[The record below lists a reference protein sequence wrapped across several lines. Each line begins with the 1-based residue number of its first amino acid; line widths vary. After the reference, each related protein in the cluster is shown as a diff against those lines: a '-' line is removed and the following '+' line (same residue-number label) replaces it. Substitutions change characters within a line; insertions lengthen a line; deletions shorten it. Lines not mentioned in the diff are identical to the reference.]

1 MRCKDENHEPKQKA
15 VLVSFVPRDRV
26 GEGRWWLRNRRK
38 NVKYA
43 GPVKMEAN
51 ISPAAGYAQIQQ
63 FGQFISYDKVIITD
77 DMTCPIDENAVLFI
91 DKKPEYKDGRPLY
104 DYVVKQI
111 AKSLNLVSIAV
122 SKVNV
127 S

>member
-1 MRCKDENHEPKQKA
+1 MKIMNRNKRPFWYLLYQGTELGKDAGGYET
-15 VLVSFVPRDRV
+15 
-26 GEGRWWLRNRRK
+26 GEK

-43 GPVKMEAN
+43 DPVKMEAN
-51 ISPAAGYAQIQQ
+51 ISLAAGYAQIQQ

>member
-1 MRCKDENHEPKQKA
+1 
-15 VLVSFVPRDRV
+15 
-26 GEGRWWLRNRRK
+26 
-38 NVKYA
+38 
-43 GPVKMEAN
+43 MEAN

-77 DMTCPIDENAVLFI
+77 DMTCPIDENTVLFI

>member
-1 MRCKDENHEPKQKA
+1 MKIMNRNKRPFWYLLYQGTELGKDAGGYET
-15 VLVSFVPRDRV
+15 
-26 GEGRWWLRNRRK
+26 GEK

-43 GPVKMEAN
+43 DQVKMEAN

>member
-1 MRCKDENHEPKQKA
+1 MKIMSRNKRPFWYLLYQGTELGKDANGYET
-15 VLVSFVPRDRV
+15 
-26 GEGRWWLRNRRK
+26 GEK
-38 NVKYA
+38 SVKYA
-43 GPVKMEAN
+43 GPMKMEAN

>member
-1 MRCKDENHEPKQKA
+1 MSRNKRPFWYLLYQGTELGKDANGYET
-15 VLVSFVPRDRV
+15 
-26 GEGRWWLRNRRK
+26 GEK
-38 NVKYA
+38 SVKYA

>member
-1 MRCKDENHEPKQKA
+1 MKIMSRNKRPFWYLLYQGTELGKDANGYET
-15 VLVSFVPRDRV
+15 
-26 GEGRWWLRNRRK
+26 GEK
-38 NVKYA
+38 SVKYA
-43 GPVKMEAN
+43 GPMKMEAN

-111 AKSLNLVSIAV
+111 AKSLNLVSSAV

>member
-1 MRCKDENHEPKQKA
+1 MKIMNRNKRPCWYLLYRGTELEKDANGYET
-15 VLVSFVPRDRV
+15 
-26 GEGRWWLRNRRK
+26 GEK
-38 NVKYA
+38 SVKYA
-43 GPVKMEAN
+43 DPVKMEAN
-51 ISPAAGYAQIQQ
+51 ISPAAGYVQIQQ

-77 DMTCPIDENAVLFI
+77 DTACPIDENTVLFI
-91 DKKPEYKDGRPLY
+91 DKKPEYKDGKPLY

>member
-1 MRCKDENHEPKQKA
+1 MKIMNRNKRPFWYLLYQGTELGKDANGYET
-15 VLVSFVPRDRV
+15 
-26 GEGRWWLRNRRK
+26 GEK

>member
-1 MRCKDENHEPKQKA
+1 MKIMNRNKRPFWYLLYQGTELGKDANGYET
-15 VLVSFVPRDRV
+15 
-26 GEGRWWLRNRRK
+26 GEK

-43 GPVKMEAN
+43 DPVKMEAI

-77 DMTCPIDENAVLFI
+77 DMTCPIDENTVLFI

>member
-1 MRCKDENHEPKQKA
+1 MKIMNRNKRPCWYLLYQGTELGKDAGGYET
-15 VLVSFVPRDRV
+15 
-26 GEGRWWLRNRRK
+26 GEK
-38 NVKYA
+38 SVKYA
-43 GPVKMEAN
+43 EPVKMEAN

>member
-1 MRCKDENHEPKQKA
+1 MKIMSRNKRPFWYILYQGTELGKDANGYET
-15 VLVSFVPRDRV
+15 
-26 GEGRWWLRNRRK
+26 GEK
-38 NVKYA
+38 SVKYA

>member
-1 MRCKDENHEPKQKA
+1 MKIMNRNKRPCWYLLYQGTELGKDAGGYET
-15 VLVSFVPRDRV
+15 
-26 GEGRWWLRNRRK
+26 GEK
-38 NVKYA
+38 SVKYA
-43 GPVKMEAN
+43 VPVKMEAN

>member
-1 MRCKDENHEPKQKA
+1 MKIMNRNKSPFWYLLYQGTELGKDAGGYET
-15 VLVSFVPRDRV
+15 
-26 GEGRWWLRNRRK
+26 GEK

-43 GPVKMEAN
+43 DPVKMKAN

>member
-1 MRCKDENHEPKQKA
+1 MKIMNRNKKPFWYLLYQGTELGKDAGGYET
-15 VLVSFVPRDRV
+15 
-26 GEGRWWLRNRRK
+26 GEK

-43 GPVKMEAN
+43 DPVKMKAN

>member
-1 MRCKDENHEPKQKA
+1 MKIMNRNKRPCWYLLYQGTELGKDAGGYET
-15 VLVSFVPRDRV
+15 
-26 GEGRWWLRNRRK
+26 GEK
-38 NVKYA
+38 SVKYA
-43 GPVKMEAN
+43 DPVKMEAN
-51 ISPAAGYAQIQQ
+51 ISPAAGNAQIQQ

-77 DMTCPIDENAVLFI
+77 DTACPIDENTVLFI
-91 DKKPEYKDGRPLY
+91 DKKPEYKDGKPLY

>member
-1 MRCKDENHEPKQKA
+1 MKIMNRNKRPFWYLLYQGTELGKDANGYET
-15 VLVSFVPRDRV
+15 
-26 GEGRWWLRNRRK
+26 GEK

-43 GPVKMEAN
+43 DPVKMEAN
-51 ISPAAGYAQIQQ
+51 ISQAAGYAQIQQ

-77 DMTCPIDENAVLFI
+77 DMTCPIDENTVLFI

>member
-1 MRCKDENHEPKQKA
+1 MKIMNRNKRPCWYLLYRGTELEKDANGYET
-15 VLVSFVPRDRV
+15 
-26 GEGRWWLRNRRK
+26 GEK
-38 NVKYA
+38 SVKYA
-43 GPVKMEAN
+43 DPVKMEAN
-51 ISPAAGYAQIQQ
+51 ISPASGYAQIQQ

-77 DMTCPIDENAVLFI
+77 DTACPIDENTVLFI
-91 DKKPEYKDGRPLY
+91 DKKPEYKDGKPLY

>member
-1 MRCKDENHEPKQKA
+1 MKIMSRNKRPFWYLLYQGTELGKDANGYET
-15 VLVSFVPRDRV
+15 
-26 GEGRWWLRNRRK
+26 GEK
-38 NVKYA
+38 SVKYA

-51 ISPAAGYAQIQQ
+51 ISPADGYAQIQQ

>member
-1 MRCKDENHEPKQKA
+1 MKIMNRNKKPFWYLLYQGTELGKDANGYET
-15 VLVSFVPRDRV
+15 
-26 GEGRWWLRNRRK
+26 GEK

-43 GPVKMEAN
+43 DPVKMKAN

>member
-1 MRCKDENHEPKQKA
+1 MKIMSRNKRPFWYLLYQGTELGTDANGYET
-15 VLVSFVPRDRV
+15 
-26 GEGRWWLRNRRK
+26 GEK
-38 NVKYA
+38 SVKYA

>member
-1 MRCKDENHEPKQKA
+1 MKIMNRNKRPFWYLLYQGTELGKDANGYET
-15 VLVSFVPRDRV
+15 
-26 GEGRWWLRNRRK
+26 GEK

-77 DMTCPIDENAVLFI
+77 DMTCPIDENTVLFI

>member
-1 MRCKDENHEPKQKA
+1 MKIMNRNKRPFWYLLYQGTELGKDAGGYET
-15 VLVSFVPRDRV
+15 
-26 GEGRWWLRNRRK
+26 GEK